1 MCVDGKVVPDSL
13 VTAADIVAAV
23 VDKVLGISETY
34 NNDEKSSISA

>member
-1 MCVDGKVVPDSL
+1 MCIDGKVVPANL

-34 NNDEKSSISA
+34 NNDEKSSIST